1 MKCGIGKCGRC
12 NIGSKYV
19 CKDGPVFRFDQ
30 LDELPD
36 VTGTNGYDEV
46 FTTDA
51 NGEIIIENL
60 RIDGEYVVSE
70 VSDEKNADYILP
82 EDKTAAVI
90 EGSVTIVEMHNERKP
105 EPEPEAQPEPEAEP
119 ETEPEEEPEP
129 EPEAEPEV
137 LSADEPTEAAAEEA
151 VTNLEANQTRE
162 NVDDA
167 KNMVNAVADSAKKEA
182 FNNRIN
188 AVASAIDAKEAEAAR
203 QAEEARKAEE
213 ARQAQ
218 EQAAAEAARQAQE
231 QAAAAAQQAQQQEQA
246 AGGYKRDYR
255 GRWHRPNGQYASKAE
270 IAAAGLPW

>member
-1 MKCGIGKCGRC
+1 MKKKLKLALLLMTALLLGTSQGQGFLVSTSFGGNHVVLADTKTK
-12 NIGSKYV
+12 SKSV
-19 CKDGPVFRFDQ
+19 KKDDKAIKAAKKAVKKLEKTPTQ
-30 LDELPD
+30 
-36 VTGTNGYDEV
+36 
-46 FTTDA
+46 
-51 NGEIIIENL
+51 ENL
-60 RIDGEYVVSE
+60 DLANKKVKAVKNKKTKKQLKKRI
-70 VSDEKNADYILP
+70 A
-82 EDKTAAVI
+82 
-90 EGSVTIVEMHNERKP
+90 SVKVAI
-105 EPEPEAQPEPEAEP
+105 EAQKQEQA
-119 ETEPEEEPEP
+119 
-129 EPEAEPEV
+129 A
-137 LSADEPTEAAAEEA
+137 EAAAEEA

-167 KNMVNAVADSAKKEA
+167 KNMVNTVADSARKEA

-188 AVASAIDAKEAEAAR
+188 AVVSAIDAKEAEAAR

-246 AGGYKRDYR
+246 AGGYKKDYR

>member
-1 MKCGIGKCGRC
+1 MKKKLRLALLLMTALLLGTSQDQGFLVSTSFGNNHVVLADTKTK
-12 NIGSKYV
+12 SKSV
-19 CKDGPVFRFDQ
+19 KKDDKAIKAAKKAVKKLEKTPTQ
-30 LDELPD
+30 
-36 VTGTNGYDEV
+36 
-46 FTTDA
+46 
-51 NGEIIIENL
+51 ENL
-60 RIDGEYVVSE
+60 DLANKKVKAVKNKKTKKQLKKRI
-70 VSDEKNADYILP
+70 A
-82 EDKTAAVI
+82 
-90 EGSVTIVEMHNERKP
+90 SVKVAI
-105 EPEPEAQPEPEAEP
+105 EAQKQEQA
-119 ETEPEEEPEP
+119 
-129 EPEAEPEV
+129 A
-137 LSADEPTEAAAEEA
+137 EAAAEEA

-162 NVDDA
+162 NADDA

-188 AVASAIDAKEAEAAR
+188 AVVSAIDAKEAEAAR
-203 QAEEARKAEE
+203 QAEE

>member
-1 MKCGIGKCGRC
+1 MKKKLRLALLLMTALVLGTSQDLGVLTPASFGNNHVVLADTKTK
-12 NIGSKYV
+12 SKSV
-19 CKDGPVFRFDQ
+19 KKDDKAIKAAKKAVKKLEKTPTQ
-30 LDELPD
+30 
-36 VTGTNGYDEV
+36 
-46 FTTDA
+46 
-51 NGEIIIENL
+51 ENL
-60 RIDGEYVVSE
+60 DLANKKVKAVKNKKTKKQLKKRI
-70 VSDEKNADYILP
+70 A
-82 EDKTAAVI
+82 
-90 EGSVTIVEMHNERKP
+90 SVKVAI
-105 EPEPEAQPEPEAEP
+105 EAQKQEQA
-119 ETEPEEEPEP
+119 
-129 EPEAEPEV
+129 A
-137 LSADEPTEAAAEEA
+137 EAAAEEA
-151 VTNLEANQTRE
+151 ITNLEANQTRE

-188 AVASAIDAKEAEAAR
+188 AVVSAIDAKEAEAAR

>member
-1 MKCGIGKCGRC
+1 LLLMTALVLGTSQDLGVLTPASFGNNHVVLADTKTK
-12 NIGSKYV
+12 SKSV
-19 CKDGPVFRFDQ
+19 KKDDKAIKAAKKAVKKLEKTPTQ
-30 LDELPD
+30 
-36 VTGTNGYDEV
+36 
-46 FTTDA
+46 
-51 NGEIIIENL
+51 ENL
-60 RIDGEYVVSE
+60 DLANKKVKAVKNKKTKKQLKKRI
-70 VSDEKNADYILP
+70 A
-82 EDKTAAVI
+82 
-90 EGSVTIVEMHNERKP
+90 SVKVAI
-105 EPEPEAQPEPEAEP
+105 EAQKQEQA
-119 ETEPEEEPEP
+119 
-129 EPEAEPEV
+129 A
-137 LSADEPTEAAAEEA
+137 EAAAEEA

>member
-1 MKCGIGKCGRC
+1 MKKKLRLALLLMTALVLGTSQDLGVLTPASFGNNHVVLADTKTK
-12 NIGSKYV
+12 SKSV
-19 CKDGPVFRFDQ
+19 KKDDKAIKSAKKAVKKLEKTPTQ
-30 LDELPD
+30 
-36 VTGTNGYDEV
+36 
-46 FTTDA
+46 
-51 NGEIIIENL
+51 ENL
-60 RIDGEYVVSE
+60 DLANKKVKAVKNKKTKKQLKKRI
-70 VSDEKNADYILP
+70 A
-82 EDKTAAVI
+82 
-90 EGSVTIVEMHNERKP
+90 SVKVAI
-105 EPEPEAQPEPEAEP
+105 EAQKQEQA
-119 ETEPEEEPEP
+119 
-129 EPEAEPEV
+129 A
-137 LSADEPTEAAAEEA
+137 EAAAEEA
-151 VTNLEANQTRE
+151 ITNLEANQTRE

-188 AVASAIDAKEAEAAR
+188 AVVSAIDAKEAEAAR